1 MTFTAETKRCE
12 VEKVGKQI
20 DYYESVLEQDKEVQ
34 EANARVEELIG
45 WLRDAFK
52 DVPGAEKA
60 LRLLDEL
67 DDAYVQLDT
76 EKLKAL
82 AGADRTSIQVIFD
95 LVRGYL
101 K

>member
-20 DYYESVLEQDKEVQ
+20 DYYERVIEQDKDVQ
-34 EANARVEELIG
+34 EANERVKELIG
-45 WLRDAFK
+45 CLRDAFK
-52 DVPGAEKA
+52 DVPEA
-60 LRLLDEL
+60 LNRLNEL

-76 EKLKAL
+76 VKLIAL
-82 AGADRTSIQVIFD
+82 AGAKRTKLQMIFD
-95 LVRGYL
+95 SRDYL